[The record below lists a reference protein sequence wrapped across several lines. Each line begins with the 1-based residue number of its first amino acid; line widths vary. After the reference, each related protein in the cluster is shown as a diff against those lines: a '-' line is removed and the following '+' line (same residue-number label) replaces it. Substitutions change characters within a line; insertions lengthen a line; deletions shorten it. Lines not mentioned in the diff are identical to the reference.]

1 MMLSFSTIF
10 SQVSITSNL
19 PTEIS
24 ANAGFEA
31 EVKINKGAVSNFA
44 KYQIDVPKGY
54 NVSSIDVKGGNFT
67 FENQRAKIV
76 WVSLPSDAEFAVK
89 FKIQASENALS
100 PGTFLQKFFYLENNE
115 KKEAEAA
122 PATIIIG
129 TGAITTTNP
138 PTTETTET
146 APKTAEPV
154 TPTPVEPVTPAQ
166 KDPATPAPAEPVTPA
181 PVEPVTPAPVEPV
194 ASTPVEPAPKPEV
207 PKNNSVSENGATF
220 KVQLGSFSV
229 EPNKNKFSKA
239 GKVSIEF
246 VKGSYKV
253 TVGNFSTKEEA
264 INHLNELKG
273 KGFDGFIAKYNNGQR
288 IN

>member
-1 MMLSFSTIF
+1 MRKFFTITIIVLSFSTFF
-10 SQVSITSNL
+10 SQVSVTSNL
-19 PTEIS
+19 PNEIS
-24 ANAGFEA
+24 ANASFEA

-54 NVSSIDVKGGNFT
+54 SVSSIDVKGGNFT

-129 TGAITTTNP
+129 TGAIATTNP
-138 PTTETTET
+138 PPTETSET
-146 APKTAEPV
+146 APKPAEPV
-154 TPTPVEPVTPAQ
+154 TPTPVEPVTPA
-166 KDPATPAPAEPVTPA
+166 PAD
-181 PVEPVTPAPVEPV
+181 PVTPAPVEPV

-207 PKNNSVSENGATF
+207 PKNNNVSENGATF

-239 GKVSIEF
+239 GKVSIEY

-264 INHLNELKG
+264 INHLNELK
-273 KGFDGFIAKYNNGQR
+273 
-288 IN
+288 